1 MTRQCY
7 PSRDVLNGV
16 VVKLDC
22 GIDGGK
28 ETKTCQCYPNRNV
41 WMASWSSLVVVLIE
55 ASIQR
60 RVDALRRDVGM

>member
-7 PSRDVLNGV
+7 PSRNVLTGV

-28 ETKTCQCYPNRNV
+28 ETKTCQCYPSRDV

-55 ASIQR
+55 ARIQR

>member
-7 PSRDVLNGV
+7 PSRNVFNGV

-22 GIDGGK
+22 VIDGGK
-28 ETKTCQCYPNRNV
+28 ETKTCQCYPSRDV

-60 RVDALRRDVGM
+60 RVDALRRDLGM